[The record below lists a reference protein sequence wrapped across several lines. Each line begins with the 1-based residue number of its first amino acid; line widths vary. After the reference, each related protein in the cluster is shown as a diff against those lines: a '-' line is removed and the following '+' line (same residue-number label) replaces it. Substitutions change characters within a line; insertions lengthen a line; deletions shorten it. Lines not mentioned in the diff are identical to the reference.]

1 MLEEII
7 KTTDGIDHATASN
20 AAPLQADTP
29 PENETEFERITR
41 LKLNTDEVPHSGVIN
56 DDIANILKNV
66 KLPERNTFKAGADTK
81 AAVIAPTGQPLQPPA
96 PSTKSAVDPN
106 KEQLGDEP
114 VERSIVTAS
123 RTLKDDL
130 QTIVRQKKISYVR
143 AAALEQDKKRIVVPT
158 PQEGAAKSR
167 RTHRTVIFL
176 VSIVVLVGLGAAA
189 LYGVSIVAQSKSAAQ
204 KTTSYS
210 SIIFS
215 EQTETLPLDNTSP
228 NPLKASIAQSFT
240 QPIGSLGTVTRIV
253 PTLTTTNAAGP
264 STVRSA
270 TLAEFSAALG
280 IELPAQLVQGLGDSF
295 FFGVH
300 TVDNNAP
307 LLVLPVTDYSLA
319 FAGMLAWE
327 PRMNTDLAPI
337 FTPVPALITGS
348 DGVPTK
354 RLFQDDVMRNF
365 DVRELKND
373 SGAVVLY
380 YSFPTPNILVIA
392 ESPYTFTELLTRLQA
407 RGSLSK

>member
-1 MLEEII
+1 MPEEII

-20 AAPLQADTP
+20 AAPLQANTP

-41 LKLNTDEVPHSGVIN
+41 LKINTDEAPHSGVIN
-56 DDIANILKNV
+56 DDIAKILKNV

-81 AAVIAPTGQPLQPPA
+81 VSAVAPTGQPLQPDA
-96 PSTKSAVDPN
+96 LSAKPTVDPN
-106 KEQLGDEP
+106 KEQLGDKP

-143 AAALEQDKKRIVVPT
+143 AAALEQDKKRVVVPT
-158 PQEGAAKSR
+158 LQEGAAKSR
-167 RTHRTVIFL
+167 RTHSTLVFL
-176 VSIVVLVGLGAAA
+176 VSIVVLFVLGSAA
-189 LYGVSIVAQSKSAAQ
+189 LYGVSIVAQSKNATP

-215 EQTETLPLDNTSP
+215 EQTEMLPLDNTSP

-253 PTLTTTNAAGP
+253 PTLTTTNATGA

-307 LLVLPVTDYSLA
+307 LLVIPVTDYSLA

-327 PRMNTDLAPI
+327 PRMNTDLAPM

-348 DGVPTK
+348 DGIPTK

-380 YSFPTPNILVIA
+380 YSFPTTNILVIA